1 MSMVNVQEGMFA
13 YGITPNAK
21 RAGDIGWISRIN
33 YEKKIGI
40 SYRDG
45 RTATWNVSNIV
56 VAHEEEAYEDGVA
69 TCELYMQYVQRHQR
83 SSYRD
88 RGSYRARYVNAES
101 VQRPVRV
108 EEYPAAEAVAVDASP
123 VRNRAN
129 GSRDIEFG
137 NAIQE
142 LSASIRELLHITRE
156 TSGRLRGLEERV
168 SRVEAEASVNTD
180 AMSGATMQYVGGEI
194 EEIDED

>member
-13 YGITPNAK
+13 YGITPNSK
-21 RAGDIGWISRIN
+21 REGVIGWISRIN
-33 YEKKIGI
+33 YEKKKIGI

-88 RGSYRARYVNAES
+88 RGSYR
-101 VQRPVRV
+101 
-108 EEYPAAEAVAVDASP
+108 EYPAAEAVAVAVSPTRSRVNGNGAEGAAADIAS
-123 VRNRAN
+123 
-129 GSRDIEFG
+129 
-137 NAIQE
+137 AIQQ
-142 LSASIRELLHITRE
+142 LTVSVSQLLVITRE
-156 TSGRLRGLEERV
+156 TSDRLHGVETRLA
-168 SRVEAEASVNTD
+168 RVEAEASD
-180 AMSGATMQYVGGEI
+180 AMSGATMQYEGGEI
-194 EEIDED
+194 EEIEED